1 MQLYTP
7 VQFSDAEVAFL
18 RELLASVSTVPLKH
32 ARAAADVYDK
42 VHALQ
47 PVPADDAPA
56 T

>member
-7 VQFSDAEVAFL
+7 VQFTESEVAFL

-47 PVPADDAPA
+47 PVSTDDTPA